1 MSNENT
7 ISAQAEALKAL
18 GIEQLRTKTREAL
31 GGGSWVV
38 KASKAQLIGYILR
51 GSAPTV
57 QEQYD
62 LSKAVVTGPIPPSNN
77 GIVGHVIADRL
88 TAPSSNP
95 QPQLV
100 EAVANAI
107 ASALAGA
114 GNATVNPETIV
125 ETIVASGKV
134 RDLIGSISKANDSLV
149 RDLVREDLIL
159 VETEVGNL
167 RGQISR
173 VEYASNL
180 QAERVIEVESKVAEV
195 IKNQNSNRTLTI
207 VVPEKPVYNAG
218 VAHQEFETLVRLLSL
233 KLNVYLA
240 GPAGSGKTE
249 SVHKASDALG
259 LAFYP
264 TSVSQQTS
272 KSDIFG
278 YINPGTGVLV
288 RTPFRNAYENG
299 GVFLLDEIDAGNPN
313 VLVSINSA
321 ISNGGASF
329 PDGYVKRHP
338 DFRAVASANTWG
350 YGADRQYVG
359 RNQLDS
365 ATLDRFAKV
374 SWDYDEAFELA
385 ITPNTK
391 WTKHVQAL
399 RHSAFTLKERIVISP
414 RASINGAVA
423 IAGGF
428 DWDKTERLFIF
439 EGVNPEVE
447 AKIRKGVK

>member
-1 MSNENT
+1 
-7 ISAQAEALKAL
+7 
-18 GIEQLRTKTREAL
+18 
-31 GGGSWVV
+31 
-38 KASKAQLIGYILR
+38 
-51 GSAPTV
+51 
-57 QEQYD
+57 
-62 LSKAVVTGPIPPSNN
+62 
-77 GIVGHVIADRL
+77 
-88 TAPSSNP
+88 
-95 QPQLV
+95 V
-100 EAVANAI
+100 E
-107 ASALAGA
+107 S
-114 GNATVNPETIV
+114 
-125 ETIVASGKV
+125 
-134 RDLIGSISKANDSLV
+134 
-149 RDLVREDLIL
+149 
-159 VETEVGNL
+159 
-167 RGQISR
+167 
-173 VEYASNL
+173 ASNV
-180 QAERVIEVESKVAEV
+180 QAERVIEIEAKVDEA
-195 IKNQNSNRTLTI
+195 IKNQNSTRTLTI

-233 KLNVYLA
+233 KQNVYLA

-249 SVHKASDALG
+249 SAHKASDALG

-272 KSDIFG
+272 KSDLFG

-329 PDGYVKRHP
+329 PDGYVKKHI

-374 SWDYDEAFELA
+374 SWDYDESFELA
-385 ITPNTK
+385 ITPNVK

-399 RHSAFTLKERIVISP
+399 RKSAFTLKERIVISP

-428 DWDKTERLFIF
+428 SWERAERLYIF

-447 AKIRKGVK
+447 AKIRKGAK